1 MTLQALLFS
10 ADDAASEVLGRVLP
24 SLGIAGERSSDL
36 ETAIARIE
44 QQKFDALLIDFEN
57 PEAAEAI
64 IEQARRLGSGHP
76 PLTVALVA
84 DPSRVRDILSGGA
97 QFVLYKPIS
106 EQKARAGLRAAS
118 AMLSRERRRAYR
130 VPVQAPVELTLPDT
144 RHIEAILLDL
154 SESGMDILTAE
165 AQCPGALVEFR
176 FLLPDGS
183 LEIAAHGQVAWANPN
198 GQTGVHFIDIPEDIK
213 VEMREWLKTAA
224 TTPGAGPNE
233 TVPHCK
239 LTDLSL
245 GGCYLRTDAPFPE
258 RSLIDLC
265 LKTEELEVHTE
276 GMVRVAHPSYGM
288 GIEFPS
294 RTEQQRDQVTD
305 LINSL
310 RSSPETMLALNVSP
324 RALVA
329 DLTQFEHSGPRPDSS
344 SEEPGYEMEDPLLD
358 LLRRG
363 ATMQQEDFV
372 TELSHQRTPEELTS
386 R

>member
-10 ADDAASEVLGRVLP
+10 ADDAACDVLGRVLP
-24 SLGIAGERSSDL
+24 SLGIAGERSSDP

-44 QQKFDALLIDFEN
+44 QQKFDALLIDFEDSK
-57 PEAAEAI
+57 AAEAI

-84 DPSRVRDILSGGA
+84 DPSRVREILSGGA

-106 EQKARAGLRAAS
+106 EPKARAGLRAAA

-154 SESGMDILTAE
+154 SETGMDVLTAE
-165 AQCPGALVEFR
+165 SQCPGALVEFR
-176 FLLPDGS
+176 FQLPDGS
-183 LEIAAHGQVAWANPN
+183 MEIAAHGQVAWANPN
-198 GQTGVHFIDIPEDIK
+198 GQTGVHFIDIPEDIR
-213 VEMREWLKTAA
+213 EELREWLKTAA
-224 TTPGAGPNE
+224 TTAGAGPNE

-245 GGCYLRTDAPFPE
+245 GGCYLVTEAPFPE

-265 LKTEELEVHTE
+265 LKTEEMEVHTE

-294 RTEQQRDQVTD
+294 RTEEQRQQVTE

-329 DLTQFEHSGPRPDSS
+329 DLTQFEHSMAELLGSADKPA
-344 SEEPGYEMEDPLLD
+344 EEMDDPLLD

-363 ATMQQEDFV
+363 ATLEQDDFLF
-372 TELSHQRTPEELTS
+372 ELSRQRTPEEVS
-386 R
+386 S

>member
-10 ADDAASEVLGRVLP
+10 ADDAACAVLGRVLP
-24 SLGIAGERSSDL
+24 ALGIAGERSSDR
-36 ETAIARIE
+36 ETALARIA
-44 QQKFDALLIDFEN
+44 QQKFDALLVDFEN
-57 PEAAEAI
+57 PEAAESI
-64 IEQARRLGSGHP
+64 IEHARRLGSGHA
-76 PLTVALVA
+76 PLTVALVS

-97 QFVLYKPIS
+97 QFVLYKPVS

-130 VPVQAPVELTLPDT
+130 IPVQAPVELTLPDT

-154 SESGMDILTAE
+154 SETGMDVLTSE
-165 AQCPGALVEFR
+165 PQCPGALVEFR

-198 GQTGVHFIDIPEDIK
+198 GQTGVHFIDIPEDIRL
-213 VEMREWLKTAA
+213 ELRQWLKTAA

-233 TVPHCK
+233 TVPYCK
-239 LTDLSL
+239 LTDISL
-245 GGCYLRTDAPFPE
+245 GGCYLKTDAPFPE

-265 LKTEELEVHTE
+265 LKTEEMEVHTE

-294 RTEQQRDQVTD
+294 RTEAQRFQVTE

-329 DLTQFEHSGPRPDSS
+329 DVDQFEHPAPNPTGSKDETN
-344 SEEPGYEMEDPLLD
+344 EEMDDPLVD

-363 ATMQQEDFV
+363 ATLQQDDFLA
-372 TELSHQRTPEELTS
+372 ELTRQRTPQEVS
-386 R
+386 SH